1 MGYATILDIAGS
13 ILIGAML
20 LGIILKLNN
29 TASWSIY
36 SNAGELNCQTN
47 LTSMSMMLENDFRKI
62 DYCSD
67 NTNIQDP
74 ANAILAA
81 DTTSIKFIS
90 DLNKDGKMDTVYYYL
105 GPATELNS
113 TANPRDKILY
123 RIVNNAAKLGSDAGI
138 TRFYIVYYDVNGD
151 TVHTPVSSTYL
162 SLINDIEL
170 NMNIENT
177 SVDSSQLN
185 SYWRQARLTV
195 PNIKHR

>member
-47 LTSMSMMLENDFRKI
+47 LTSMSMVLENDFRKI

-90 DLNKDGKMDTVYYYL
+90 DLNKDGKMDTVYYYI
-105 GPATELNS
+105 GPDRKSTRLNFSHAT
-113 TANPRDKILY
+113 I
-123 RIVNNAAKLGSDAGI
+123 
-138 TRFYIVYYDVNGD
+138 
-151 TVHTPVSSTYL
+151 
-162 SLINDIEL
+162 
-170 NMNIENT
+170 
-177 SVDSSQLN
+177 
-185 SYWRQARLTV
+185 SYAVFCLKQ
-195 PNIKHR
+195 K